1 MRLLKRNL
9 YLFLR
14 FLNPLKTETM
24 KAVHTKW
31 VYMSVICLLFLQ
43 IPLLPAGDLPF
54 KNQLTKNN
62 FVLPAVKE
70 KEPLSFDELIKMEAD
85 SIYDTLQLVT
95 RGLQEEAFELAY
107 KGYYKLVE
115 AGKVNRPGILSIV
128 DFSKSSNQK
137 RFFIIDMNSAK
148 ILYHT
153 LVAHGRN
160 SGLYYATDFSNKQE
174 SNKSSLGFYVT
185 LNTYYGE
192 KGYSLKLQG
201 LEKGINDNAYDRNIV
216 LHGSDYVTNEFARS
230 NGYLGRSLGCPAVPV
245 KQSTG
250 IVNTIKNGTVL
261 FIYHPTKNYLKQS
274 NLLAS

>member
-1 MRLLKRNL
+1 MYLPKRIL

-24 KAVHTKW
+24 KAVQTKW
-31 VYMSVICLLFLQ
+31 AYMCVICMLFLQ
-43 IPLLPAGDLPF
+43 IPLLPAGSLPF
-54 KNQLTKNN
+54 KNQLTKYN
-62 FVLPAVKE
+62 FTLPEETAE
-70 KEPLSFDELIKMEAD
+70 KPLSFGEFIKMEAD
-85 SIYDTLQLVT
+85 SIYDTLQLSSK
-95 RGLQEEAFELAY
+95 GLQEEAFEIAY
-107 KGYYKLVE
+107 KGYYKLLE
-115 AGKVNRPGILSIV
+115 AGKVNRPGILSIA

-137 RFFIIDMNSAK
+137 RFFVIDMPNAK

-153 LVAHGRN
+153 VVAHGRN
-160 SGLYYATDFSNKQE
+160 SGLYYATDFSNTPE

-216 LHGSDYVTNEFARS
+216 LHGSEYATNEFARS
-230 NGYLGRSLGCPAVPV
+230 NGYLGRSLGCPAVPM
-245 KQSTG
+245 KQNTG

-261 FIYHPTKNYLKQS
+261 FIYHPAKNYLQKS
-274 NLLAS
+274 TIVSS